1 MFQRIK
7 SIIGVLLSL
16 GVASAMAENN
26 SNIDVNQPIYNPSLV
41 NAMARVATEGSDE
54 AKDELLAELQQAN
67 YIAAMFTDGLK
78 VSPSSEESQETIE
91 KGSTFGVLSAE
102 KDGKNY
108 LVLFTDWEAL
118 GAYTDKKVSGW
129 ILPSK
134 EAWSFSLQGNTYDGV
149 VINPAH
155 NALPLE
161 RPMLEYLSH
170 HANQP

>member
-1 MFQRIK
+1 
-7 SIIGVLLSL
+7 
-16 GVASAMAENN
+16 
-26 SNIDVNQPIYNPSLV
+26 
-41 NAMARVATEGSDE
+41 MARVATEGSDE